1 MKRLEFITKIE
12 QYSDISELTSDEQH
26 LIQLARDAAQKSYS
40 PYSKFKVGTAIL
52 LENGEII
59 TGNNQE
65 NAAYPSGLCA
75 ERTAIF
81 WANSQFPDSGVKKLA
96 ISAFNTHGIVEN
108 PTAPCG
114 ACRQVMIET
123 EVRFD
128 MPMKTILD
136 GKNAIYVSNSAA
148 NLLPLS
154 FTSTD
159 LDFE

>member
-1 MKRLEFITKIE
+1 MKKIEFITKIE
-12 QYSDISELTSDEQH
+12 QYSDISELASDEQH
-26 LIQLARDAAQKSYS
+26 LIKMAREAAQRSYS
-40 PYSKFKVGTAIL
+40 PYSKFKVGAAIL
-52 LENGEII
+52 LANDEII

-81 WANSQFPDSGVKKLA
+81 WANSQFPNTGIKKLA
-96 ISAFNTHGIVEN
+96 ISAFNSHGIVEN

-123 EVRFD
+123 EVRFN
-128 MPMKTILD
+128 MLMKTILD
-136 GKNAIYVSNSAA
+136 GKNAIYISNSAA

-154 FTSTD
+154 FTPSD
-159 LDFE
+159 LD